1 MPTFSLNRL
10 LRTAGLVLVL
20 AGPVLAHR
28 AGAEPVKPDPGVAG
42 DTGIDKAETT
52 RLIDRLGDA
61 NFEIRE
67 SAARQL
73 REIGLP
79 ALVALREASN
89 HRSLEVRYRVRRL
102 LVDVEQLDHER
113 RLAAFEKNPE
123 AADDDLLPGLK
134 RYRQLVGSDAN
145 SLRFFVEMQRA
156 ERQLFQMSRQPGV
169 AFDNRYDA
177 RCADLQIE
185 CNLRQQMNKVPQRL
199 GALLFLASDP
209 AHGERD
215 QSSNMLYGLAHV
227 QEFNNLINPMKPGAT
242 APESPAVRKVMGL
255 WIGKPGGGIVYQRLM
270 LAMSF
275 NFREGLEPAID
286 VLRRPGIGFQTQY
299 ALLAAGRFGSRD
311 QLEVIERHL
320 NDKTVLTTTAVN
332 NKTTYTSQVR
342 DVALA
347 VAAHLT
353 EQDVGKY
360 GFKNL
365 QKHPQYLFAPN
376 TLGFANDGER
386 AAALANWN
394 SWKASQQTEPATAE
408 IP

>member
-1 MPTFSLNRL
+1 MPTFSLKRP
-10 LRTAGLVLVL
+10 RRL
-20 AGPVLAHR
+20 AGVALIL
-28 AGAEPVKPDPGVAG
+28 AGAVLGNCAGADPVKPDPVADG
-42 DTGIDKAETT
+42 GAGIDQAETA

-61 NFEIRE
+61 NFDNRE
-67 SAARQL
+67 SAARRL

-134 RYRQLVGSDAN
+134 RYRQLVGSDPN
-145 SLRFFVEMQRA
+145 SLRLFIGMQRA
-156 ERQLFQMSRQPGV
+156 ERTLFQLSRQPGT
-169 AFDNRYDA
+169 AFDNLFDV
-177 RCADLQIE
+177 RCAELQIE
-185 CNLRQQMNKVPQRL
+185 CNLRQRMNKVPERMS
-199 GALLFLASDP
+199 ALLFLASDP

-215 QSSNMLYGLAHV
+215 PSSNMLYGLAHV
-227 QEFNNLINPMKPGAT
+227 QEFNNLMRPGAS
-242 APESPAVRKVMGL
+242 APESPAIRKVMGL

-275 NFREGLEPAID
+275 NFREGLEPAVD
-286 VLRRPGIGFQTQY
+286 VLKRPGIGFQTQY
-299 ALLAAGRFGSRD
+299 ALLAGGRFGSRD
-311 QLEVIERHL
+311 QLEVIEKHL
-320 NDKTVLTTTAVN
+320 NDRTVLTTTAVN

-347 VAAHLT
+347 VAVHLT

-360 GFKNL
+360 GFKNI

-376 TLGFANDGER
+376 TLGFASDAER
-386 AAALANWN
+386 AAALAKWN
-394 SWKASQQTEPATAE
+394 SWKVSQQTEPATAE
-408 IP
+408 VP